1 MTPPPLQS
9 NAPVISEP
17 AKSAR
22 LGETTQSFNVFF
34 HFLFI
39 LFFPLI
45 SHKHKTCE
53 QGISKMTSGFPEVGI
68 NSIAFY

>member
-34 HFLFI
+34 HFLYFI
-39 LFFPLI
+39 FSPYFP
-45 SHKHKTCE
+45 
-53 QGISKMTSGFPEVGI
+53 
-68 NSIAFY
+68 